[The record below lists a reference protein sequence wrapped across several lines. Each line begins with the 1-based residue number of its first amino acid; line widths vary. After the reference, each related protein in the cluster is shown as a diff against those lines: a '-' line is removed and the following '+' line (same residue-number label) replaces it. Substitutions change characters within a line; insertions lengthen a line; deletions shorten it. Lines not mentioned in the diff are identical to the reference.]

1 MGRWKDAFQTIR
13 GRRDYQIQA
22 AAQMARIEAQW
33 CSICQEIANTLEQLN
48 RLDAR
53 LNKREQRAR
62 KPKPPEP
69 TAQAVA
75 TPPAGSRK
83 AIARARF
90 SERGLAPSAA
100 SRLPQLA
107 TAEDG
112 NEPSE

>member
-1 MGRWKDAFQTIR
+1 MGRWKDTFQTIF
-13 GRRDYQIQA
+13 GRRDYQIAA

-33 CSICQEIANTLEQLN
+33 CAICQEIANTLEQLN

-69 TAQAVA
+69 VAEAIA
-75 TPPAGSRK
+75 TPQAGDRK
-83 AIARARF
+83 ALARARF
-90 SERGLAPSAA
+90 SERGLVPSAA

-107 TAEDG
+107 TPEDG